1 MNEVIFPIA
10 KLRSNLPSPVVK
22 NYQKKT
28 FFLSFS
34 SKSLFFCLSLYH
46 RGAHSAPFNQKPA
59 IMKKIL
65 ILLVCSLVAFT
76 SQAQTK
82 ADKLKNIR
90 QLYAQAKDKVAQNGK
105 TAPNKHQ
112 QLVLNNQFDEAP
124 PFKEVV
130 DIYFDEIRQFDN
142 GDVPMSTE
150 SPYFMTRRYTC
161 GDIDI
166 YQEWLFDAKEPG
178 KLLFAFECEQQND
191 GSKLE
196 SRYYWDANGL
206 IEVKTNNPDADREG
220 AFMQRYAGEYLSVFE
235 TIANRN
241 WE

>member
-46 RGAHSAPFNQKPA
+46 RGAHSAPSIQKTTT
-59 IMKKIL
+59 MKKIL

-178 KLLFAFECEQQND
+178 KLLFAYECEQQND

>member
-76 SQAQTK
+76 TQAQTK

-178 KLLFAFECEQQND
+178 RLLFAFECEQQND

>member
-76 SQAQTK
+76 TQAQTK

-90 QLYAQAKDKVAQNGK
+90 QLYALAKDKVAQNGK
-105 TAPNKHQ
+105 TAPNKRQ

-142 GDVPMSTE
+142 DALPTSTE

>member
-1 MNEVIFPIA
+1 MFIFVSSWGT
-10 KLRSNLPSPVVK
+10 LR
-22 NYQKKT
+22 
-28 FFLSFS
+28 
-34 SKSLFFCLSLYH
+34 
-46 RGAHSAPFNQKPA
+46 PFHPKPT

>member
-1 MNEVIFPIA
+1 MNEVIFPSA

-22 NYQKKT
+22 NYQKKSV
-28 FFLSFS
+28 FLSFS

-76 SQAQTK
+76 TQAQTK

>member
-76 SQAQTK
+76 TQAQTK

>member
-46 RGAHSAPFNQKPA
+46 RGAHSAPSIQKTTT
-59 IMKKIL
+59 MKKIL

>member
-46 RGAHSAPFNQKPA
+46 RGAHSAPSIQKTTT
-59 IMKKIL
+59 MKKIL

-220 AFMQRYAGEYLSVFE
+220 AFMQRYAAEYLSVFE